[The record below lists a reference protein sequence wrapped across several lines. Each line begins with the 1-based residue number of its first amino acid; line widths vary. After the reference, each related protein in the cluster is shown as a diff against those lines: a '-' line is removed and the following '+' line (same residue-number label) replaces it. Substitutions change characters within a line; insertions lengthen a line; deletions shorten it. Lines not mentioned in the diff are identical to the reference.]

1 VNLYTLNISTHLP
14 SSPSFSPPLQ
24 PLSIHLLSTPLH
36 PSFFSQVGFGT
47 GIEFRDSSFVL
58 KKGSKK
64 KVQRG
69 MVFNV
74 CVGFAGIT
82 LSAAEEKKRA
92 ASKVRERATLYFSI
106 LYK

>member
-1 VNLYTLNISTHLP
+1 
-14 SSPSFSPPLQ
+14 
-24 PLSIHLLSTPLH
+24 
-36 PSFFSQVGFGT
+36 
-47 GIEFRDSSFVL
+47 
-58 KKGSKK
+58 
-64 KVQRG
+64 

>member
-1 VNLYTLNISTHLP
+1 M
-14 SSPSFSPPLQ
+14 
-24 PLSIHLLSTPLH
+24 
-36 PSFFSQVGFGT
+36 GFGT

-92 ASKVRERATLYFSI
+92 ASKVRERATLYTPSSI
-106 LYK
+106 NKYMHTVKCY